1 MGLAVVNKDYVRI
14 TEEEE
19 EEAGINRCTV
29 DVSVSSDSARGL
41 QKVLWQHQEKRGE
54 KIFS

>member
-14 TEEEE
+14 TEE

-41 QKVLWQHQEKRGE
+41 QKVLWQHQEKGGE